1 MQFEEELLFRRIAGE
16 GQLITPEQLEEC
28 LEIQRKNP
36 HATSLFVTMIEKG
49 YINHKNMATIL
60 KKIPPQIS
68 EALPL
73 FTNANKKFGELCV
86 EKGFVSTVQ
95 VAECLSTQEK
105 LKAEGRHF
113 RIGQILMEKKF
124 ITVHQAQVIL
134 EFQGKKILRCPT
146 CETKFNIRHYQPH
159 KRYQCPKCN
168 GELSAF
174 EQGGA
179 SLGVDRSVMTRET
192 VEVDDETL
200 NLINKKIGDYTI
212 TELLGE
218 GGMASVY
225 KAVSPSHSRPRAL
238 KIMKSQG
245 GVERF
250 TREFESASALRHPNI
265 IRVYEKGT
273 SDGKPYFFMEY
284 IDGGTLTKRIEKM
297 GVIPLLEGL
306 NILRQVAMGLKYAHE
321 NNIVHRDIKP
331 SNIMLSW
338 DSNKKVIAKITDF
351 GIARAVSDSH
361 ITMTGQLV
369 GTFKYMSPEYIKGA
383 GVDGKND
390 IFSLGIVAYEMFTG
404 REPFNVDGPVG
415 YLFVNIKETP
425 PPIHQLNPDLPKE
438 FSLIV
443 NQLMAKDHQRRYDA
457 AALLRDLDRF
467 IKHVRD
473 NTPLIELEDKSSAFY
488 SRSAFNTL
496 KALWDRLS
504 QRFSPLDSEAADRP
518 LSQEEEAADG
528 EEMEKFF
535 QTQEVGKDATCQK
548 DLEFALELLR
558 KGNVEAAKKNL
569 EAVMEVF
576 PNTVWA
582 ARARKKLASL
592 TAPESSAKAQEQPPV
607 VAPDDGPTRKKKIT
621 LSKTSRPEETASL
634 LAPTA
639 KHPALDETPRGGTP
653 RGGTPHIEAPRSE
666 TPRGGTPRSSMPQGT
681 ISLPKQEK
689 KPEARKIPPEKVRE
703 AHDNRRPQTL
713 QRQPPVAEFESIG
726 PAKTTPDSS
735 TIATIISGTTMV
747 AKAQEFLVSVKAFVN
762 EVRTIEEY
770 EQKQAWLD
778 DVFSYVQQVQWDFAR
793 EEISEILY
801 KWGRF
806 LLDHGKYSEG
816 LSRFWELYEKFA
828 NTRWY
833 TQVLEELV
841 SFEQPKD
848 MTFIDG
854 GKYMVG
860 EGDNETTND
869 FAPYFMDIYPV
880 TNAQYLEFIKETGY
894 PVPVHWIGDMYPVG
908 KGNHPVIWI
917 SAEDAFVYA
926 CWCNKRL
933 PSEME
938 WEKAARGPQRLR
950 FPWGNS
956 YEPRKCNCR
965 ETGIGDTT
973 PVGYYESGQSYYHC
987 FDMAGNVWEW
997 TDSWYDGSNTQR
1009 VLRGGSWFSYEP
1021 FTTSVYR
1028 NFDLP
1033 DARSGLYGFRC
1044 VKPFCR
1050 PGKI

>member
-1 MQFEEELLFRRIAGE
+1 MQFEEELLFRRIASE
-16 GQLITPEQLEEC
+16 GQLITSEQLEEC
-28 LEIQRKNP
+28 LEIQRNNP
-36 HATSLFVTMIEKG
+36 HATSLFVIMIEKG
-49 YINHKNMATIL
+49 YITHKNMAIIL
-60 KKIPPQIS
+60 KKIPPQVS
-68 EALPL
+68 EAMPL
-73 FTNANKKFGELCV
+73 FTNANKKFGEMCV

-124 ITVHQAQVIL
+124 LTVHQAQTVL
-134 EFQGKKILRCPT
+134 ELQGKKILRCPT

-159 KRYQCPKCN
+159 KKYLCPKCN
-168 GELSAF
+168 GELNAF
-174 EQGGA
+174 EQGSA

-200 NLINKKIGDYTI
+200 NLINKKVGDYTI

-265 IRVYEKGT
+265 IRAYEKGT
-273 SDGKPYFFMEY
+273 FDSKPYFFMEY
-284 IDGGTLTKRIEKM
+284 IDGGTLSKRIEKM
-297 GVIPLLEGL
+297 GVIPLTEGL

-369 GTFKYMSPEYIKGA
+369 GTFKYMSPEYIKGV

-390 IFSLGIVAYEMFTG
+390 IFSLAVVAYEMFTG

-438 FSLIV
+438 FALVV
-443 NQLMAKDHQRRYDA
+443 NQMMAKDHQKRYDA
-457 AALLRDLDRF
+457 ASLLRDLDRF
-467 IKHVRD
+467 LRHLRD
-473 NTPLIELEDKSSAFY
+473 NTPLIEPEDKTSAFY
-488 SRSAFNTL
+488 ARSALTTL
-496 KALWDRLS
+496 KGLWDKLA
-504 QRFSPLDSEAADRP
+504 QRFSPLDSEAADKP
-518 LSQEEEAADG
+518 IETEEEMESPEG
-528 EEMEKFF
+528 EEMERFF
-535 QTQEVGKDATCQK
+535 QTQEVGKEATCQK
-548 DLEFALELLR
+548 DYEFALELLK
-558 KGNVEAAKKNL
+558 KGNIDAARKNL
-569 EAVMEVF
+569 EAVIEVF
-576 PNTVWA
+576 PGTVWA
-582 ARARKKLASL
+582 ARAKKKLGTLASPE
-592 TAPESSAKAQEQPPV
+592 APAKIQDAPPAMLDESM
-607 VAPDDGPTRKKKIT
+607 TRKKKIP
-621 LSKTSRPEETASL
+621 LSKIVRQQETARLTSL
-634 LAPTA
+634 
-639 KHPALDETPRGGTP
+639 PATQKKATQ
-653 RGGTPHIEAPRSE
+653 TVEAA
-666 TPRGGTPRSSMPQGT
+666 GT

-689 KPEARKIPPEKVRE
+689 KRE
-703 AHDNRRPQTL
+703 TESRPDKRQRDDTKDRMDKSQQVDKKRTATL
-713 QRQPPVAEFESIG
+713 QPIAPHAEFEAISS
-726 PAKTTPDSS
+726 PKPTTKPETNVASLAMGN
-735 TIATIISGTTMV
+735 TIV
-747 AKAQEFLVSVKAFVN
+747 AKAQEFLVSVKAFIN
-762 EVRTIEEY
+762 EVRSIEEY
-770 EQKQAWLD
+770 ERKQVWLD
-778 DVFSYVQQVQWDFAR
+778 DVFSYVRQLQWDFAR

-816 LSRFWELYEKFA
+816 LVRFWELYEKFA

-833 TQVLEELV
+833 PQVLEELV

-854 GKYMVG
+854 GKYTIG
-860 EGDNETTND
+860 EGDNETVIQLD
-869 FAPYFMDIYPV
+869 PYFIDIYPV

-894 PVPVHWIGDMYPVG
+894 PVPVHWIGDMYPIG
-908 KGNHPVIWI
+908 KGNHPVVWV

-933 PSEME
+933 PVEQE
-938 WEKAARGPQRLR
+938 WEKAARGPQRLH
-950 FPWGNS
+950 FPWGNV
-956 YEPRKCNCR
+956 YETRKCNCR
-965 ETGIGDTT
+965 ESGMGDTT
-973 PVGYYESGQSYYHC
+973 PVGYYEVGKSYYHC
-987 FDMAGNVWEW
+987 YDMAGNIWQW
-997 TDSWYDGSNTQR
+997 TDSWYDNGKTQR
-1009 VLRGGSWFSYEP
+1009 VLRGGSWFSYET
-1021 FTTSVYR
+1021 FTTATYR
-1028 NFDLP
+1028 NFDFP
-1033 DARSGLYGFRC
+1033 GARSGLYGFRC
-1044 VKPFCR
+1044 LKSFCR
-1050 PGKI
+1050 PNKM